1 MKKNKSKNK
10 SKNKPRNRNHY
21 NYDRTIFS
29 TDSLSDN
36 SISNNSRPYIHFETI
51 TYSLPNE
58 LKLPIEPIIGHG
70 NQTFT
75 YFIWLFSTLIC
86 AFISLVLW
94 SVISGK
100 FLFVTIETIL
110 LVSFYTLLKRFNKTV
125 GYLSVDNDG
134 FRFSCALYPKMNF
147 DICWESI
154 CPEYVVHIE
163 TGGRYRPDY
172 LVFQYKNALNESE
185 EYKLLI
191 ENWLNYS
198 PFSPVEKR
206 KLMLKAILKGLARIP
221 DIKINQHVF
230 TKLDI
235 DPKTFEF
242 APSKRRAENT
252 YGIILTIIVLGI
264 SFMLWPFWATIL
276 PPLWALVLLITSTI
290 IIAIGLAIFFTWLY
304 PEFEGNIS
312 YTNDINK

>member
-1 MKKNKSKNK
+1 MKKNKKK
-10 SKNKPRNRNHY
+10 IKNKPRNRNHY
-21 NYDRTIFS
+21 NYDRTIVS

-36 SISNNSRPYIHFETI
+36 SISNNNRPYIYFETI
-51 TYSLPNE
+51 TYPLPNE
-58 LKLPIEPIIGHG
+58 LKFPIESVIGHG

-75 YFIWLFSTLIC
+75 YIIWLFCTLIF
-86 AFISLVLW
+86 AFTSLVLW
-94 SVISGK
+94 DVISGR

-110 LVSFYTLLKRFNKTV
+110 LVLFYTLLKRFTKTI
-125 GYLSVDNDG
+125 GYFSVDNDG
-134 FRFSCALYPKMNF
+134 FRFSCAPYPKMNF
-147 DICWESI
+147 EICWESI
-154 CPEYVVHIE
+154 CSGYVVHIE

-185 EYKLLI
+185 EYKLPI

-221 DIKINQHVF
+221 DIKINQRVF

-242 APSKRRAENT
+242 APSKRRSENT
-252 YGIILTIIVLGI
+252 YGIILAIIVLGI
-264 SFMLWPFWATIL
+264 LIMLWPFLASIL
-276 PPLWALVLLITSTI
+276 PSSWALVLLITSTFV
-290 IIAIGLAIFFTWLY
+290 IAIGLILFFTWLY

-312 YTNDINK
+312 YTDDINK